1 MKEPYTKSSHADNQR
16 KAKSHRQSLLYSNY
30 FQKIKSKDFIIKRFI
45 NLPLAS
51 NGLIFRL
58 NCKLQ
63 IFCIYLPS
71 IPRSSAVTAMD
82 IIALSRYQ
90 ESENKSKLL
99 QYLFFA
105 ICYFLKLRTLFDSY
119 ELLNFQVVKGK
130 GRIDNFANKRTREKN
145 KNKVVS
151 LKYKLVHFLESYFLS
166 SINRYTL
173 KRVYSALLNQYQLI
187 IIIDAM
193 IRHHQR

>member
-63 IFCIYLPS
+63 IFCI
-71 IPRSSAVTAMD
+71 SAQYSTQQCCDSNGHNCIVQ
-82 IIALSRYQ
+82 IL
-90 ESENKSKLL
+90 ENKSKLL